1 MEHGGETRMN
11 SRDLSQFMWS
21 EALSLLD
28 RADRLH
34 RQFVR
39 PLAARGPTWEPPVDV
54 VETANQL
61 RVTLALPGVEAE
73 TISLSREADVITVSA
88 RRAFPVATSGSGR
101 GARVHA
107 LEIPHGR
114 FERRITLST
123 NEISLVEQRLCNG
136 CLTLIFS
143 KKEPS

>member
-1 MEHGGETRMN
+1 MN
-11 SRDLSQFMWS
+11 SRDLSRFMFS

-34 RQFVR
+34 RQFFR
-39 PLAARGPTWEPPVDV
+39 PAAARVPTWEPPVDV
-54 VETANQL
+54 VETEGQL
-61 RVTLALPGVEAE
+61 RVTLALPGVLAE
-73 TISLSREADVITVSA
+73 TITLSREPGAISVAA
-88 RRAFPVATSGSGR
+88 RRAFPVVASESER
-101 GARVHA
+101 GARIHA

-114 FERRITLST
+114 FERRIALST
-123 NEISLVEQRLCNG
+123 QDISLVEQRLHDG